1 MIIDPKKTTVAYR
14 CPVCGGGVMAPVGV
28 FSLSGER
35 MRLKCPC
42 GSSAMNISKTR
53 DGKVRLDTPCL
64 ACGTNHSCS
73 ISTNVFFTREIFSL
87 PCSMS
92 GLDICFFG
100 HEDKVSSALSEQ
112 EKELRAMMMGEE
124 EEDYTPELNEE
135 DREELLKA
143 IGKINDA
150 EIYDIIKFILM
161 ELEEDGKITC
171 GCKHGEGE
179 YDVDC
184 SNDKVKVF
192 CSKCTRYKD
201 YPISSVSDAEK
212 FLQIDEINL

>member
-42 GSSAMNISKTR
+42 GNSAMNISKTR
-53 DGKVRLDTPCL
+53 DGKVRLNTPCL
-64 ACGTNHSCS
+64 ACGTSHSCT
-73 ISTNVFFTREIFSL
+73 ISTNVFFNREIFTL

-92 GLDICFFG
+92 GLDISFFG
-100 HEDKVSSALSEQ
+100 HEDKVSDALTEQ
-112 EKELRAMMMGEE
+112 EKELRAMMMGDEGEDDLAQWNEE
-124 EEDYTPELNEE
+124 ENDK
-135 DREELLKA
+135 LLKTIDK
-143 IGKINDA
+143 IGDA
-150 EIYDIIKFILM
+150 EIYDIIKFIIM
-161 ELEEDGKITC
+161 ELEEDGKISC

-184 SNDKVKVF
+184 SNGKVKVF